1 LDVYGALTQET
12 EALKKDKRYQYF
24 SGLSFGY
31 TYIGYNMRR
40 QPFKDRRVR
49 RALGMAIDVDG
60 IIEKVVYRQGERI
73 TGPLP
78 KQTDYY
84 NVGIEPLRYDPK
96 GALRLLAEAGWK
108 RGSDGWL
115 QKGGRRFRFTLIA
128 NKESGIRKAILST
141 LGDFWKRIGIDVRT
155 EVVEWGVFIR
165 ERINK
170 LDFDALLLGWG
181 MGIEPDLYQIWHSSQ
196 TQPSQFNF
204 VGFQNEEVD
213 DLIIKIRQEYD
224 HDRQVANCHRL
235 HEIIAEEQPYTFLY
249 VGKWT
254 AFLDRRIVIKDVDS
268 AGRVRY
274 RRIKPTKAGT
284 YTFHFNKWVKL
295 PRLPKYLRD

>member
-1 LDVYGALTQET
+1 
-12 EALKKDKRYQYF
+12 
-24 SGLSFGY
+24 
-31 TYIGYNMRR
+31 
-40 QPFKDRRVR
+40 
-49 RALGMAIDVDG
+49 MAIDVDG
-60 IIEKVVYRQGERI
+60 IIEKVVQRQGERI

-224 HDRQVANCHRL
+224 HDRQVAYCHRL
-235 HEIIAEEQPYTFLY
+235 HEIIAEEQPY
-249 VGKWT
+249 
-254 AFLDRRIVIKDVDS
+254 VIKDVDS

-274 RRIKPTKAGT
+274 RRIKPTKTGT